1 MTVFAFAYDDVFSI
15 VKRPYATR
23 EPMSS
28 EDEQIWQKNEEKN
41 HRTHINIHTHV
52 THTHTERE
60 RERVSRGSFRRRG
73 EAVAKTRKRPRGDF
87 SRKSAL
93 VRDMLRVRSK
103 EKR

>member
-1 MTVFAFAYDDVFSI
+1 VMTVFAFAYDDVFSI

-28 EDEQIWQKNEEKN
+28 EDEQIWQKNEEK
-41 HRTHINIHTHV
+41 IIEFV
-52 THTHTERE
+52 RE
-60 RERVSRGSFRRRG
+60 F
-73 EAVAKTRKRPRGDF
+73 VANESGDF